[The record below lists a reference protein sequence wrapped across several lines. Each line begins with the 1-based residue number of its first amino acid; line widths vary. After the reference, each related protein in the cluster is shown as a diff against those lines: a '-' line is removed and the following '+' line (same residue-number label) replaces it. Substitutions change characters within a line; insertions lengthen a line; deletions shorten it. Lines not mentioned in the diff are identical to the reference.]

1 MKTIKKAVNY
11 VKKYW
16 KYLTTYA
23 MMLFAGGVAISQND
37 AAFAFMFGMFA
48 AFVNGLQNLT
58 IDREKMTEI
67 LEAQDRLILAY
78 RKEIEADEVV
88 FERLTKLG
96 VFNEIKDIP
105 DEEKN

>member
-1 MKTIKKAVNY
+1 
-11 VKKYW
+11 
-16 KYLTTYA
+16 
-23 MMLFAGGVAISQND
+23 
-37 AAFAFMFGMFA
+37 MFGMFA

-96 VFNEIKDIP
+96 DFNEIKDIP